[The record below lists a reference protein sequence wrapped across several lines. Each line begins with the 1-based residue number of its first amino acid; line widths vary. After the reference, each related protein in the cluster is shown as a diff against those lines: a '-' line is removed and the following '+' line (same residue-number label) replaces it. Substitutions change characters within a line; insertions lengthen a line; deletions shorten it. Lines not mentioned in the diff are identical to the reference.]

1 MVFGL
6 SSSSPY
12 LLLLV
17 SSPTAFPSIASSFP
31 HASTAFCHRLLNDQE
46 LHRRPSLSSLPLL
59 FANFIAMPKTSAA
72 DSDDSEEDFKPPK
85 AKKAKPSKKKAVK
98 EEEEDGDDDS
108 DDDGGG
114 GGAKRNDD
122 GEAYFDLAAKK
133 RCTVRKWKKNVL
145 VDIREVSILGDVRS
159 PSRIHSSPLAH
170 VDNLQLDRPLAEKSF
185 TTRTGRPYRGRR
197 GSA

>member
-6 SSSSPY
+6 PSSSPY

-17 SSPTAFPSIASSFP
+17 SSPTAFPSIASLSP
-31 HASTAFCHRLLNDQE
+31 HASTASCHRLLNDLE
-46 LHRRPSLSSLPLL
+46 LHRRPSSSSSLPLL

-72 DSDDSEEDFKPPK
+72 DSNDSEEDFKPPK
-85 AKKAKPSKKKAVK
+85 AKKTKPSKKKAV
-98 EEEEDGDDDS
+98 EDDDDDDDDDS

-122 GEAYFDLAAKK
+122 GEAYFDLAAKR

-145 VDIREVSILGDVRS
+145 VDIREVRILSLVR
-159 PSRIHSSPLAH
+159 
-170 VDNLQLDRPLAEKSF
+170 
-185 TTRTGRPYRGRR
+185 
-197 GSA
+197 